1 MLLIDSL
8 NTDRETPMHRAGNA
22 GRFISEVMSAFSL
35 EGWLL
40 NRLQYFNVIFI
51 TELGIFLTEVSGR
64 NGLCALSEHARA
76 GRAEEWIF
84 SCVLF

>member
-35 EGWLL
+35 EAWLL
-40 NRLQYFNVIFI
+40 NRLQYCNVIFV
-51 TELGIFLTEVSGR
+51 TEPGIFLTEVSGR

>member
-8 NTDRETPMHRAGNA
+8 NADRETPMHRTGNA
-22 GRFISEVMSAFSL
+22 GRLISEVMSAFSL

-40 NRLQYFNVIFI
+40 NRLQYGNVIFI

>member
-8 NTDRETPMHRAGNA
+8 NTDSETPMHRAGNA
-22 GRFISEVMSAFSL
+22 GRFIPEVMSAFSL
-35 EGWLL
+35 EVLLL
-40 NRLQYFNVIFI
+40 NRLQNCNVIFI
-51 TELGIFLTEVSGR
+51 TEPGIFLTEVSGR